1 MKVLFSGSVV
11 PEGAFVPGPV
21 TFLIHPDIDI
31 TLPVHAGDTVNIDFY
46 ADGRRLTSAKATWHD
61 ASVPPVLSGQSQP
74 AYRVPA
80 QFLVP
85 NYRWTNVPVGSHVLS
100 IRAYGFRGLSANPP
114 ALHVTVLPPLP
125 RQPVI
130 GKHVAN
136 GKLHP
141 ALKPEQVNFI
151 SALPHVAYEVVGT
164 VAARAPGVER
174 KDADA
179 GYAELKKQA
188 ALMGANCVILGPVQ
202 RDPGTPFSVG
212 KVMFSP
218 PETRLSGEALY
229 VPSYLAQ

>member
-1 MKVLFSGSVV
+1 MKVLFDGNII

-21 TFLIHPDIDI
+21 AFFIHPDINA
-31 TLPVHAGDTVNIDFY
+31 TLPVHAGETMNIDFY

-61 ASVPPVLSGQSQP
+61 ASVPPVLPGQTQP

-85 NYRWTNVPVGSHVLS
+85 NYIWTNVPVGSHVLS
-100 IRAYGFRGLSANPP
+100 IRAYGFHGLTLNPP
-114 ALHVTVLPPLP
+114 TLHVSVLPPLP
-125 RQPVI
+125 RQPVF
-130 GKHVAN
+130 GTHAVS

-141 ALKPEQVNFI
+141 ALKPEQVRFI
-151 SALPHVAYEVVGT
+151 SALPHAVYEIAGT
-164 VAARAPGVER
+164 VSARAPGTKR

-179 GYAELKKQA
+179 GYAELKRQA

-202 RDPGTPFSVG
+202 RNPGTPFSVG

-229 VPSYLAQ
+229 VPSYLTQ